1 MRRAFTLS
9 ELLIALTVVGVIAVL
24 TVPSVTENA
33 HIRGYLSTL
42 QTTYR
47 QISEALNDAML
58 SQKIYTVEDF
68 DFPLKDEDETQ
79 SHAFMRLYLDIQ
91 KDCGR
96 SSAGCFAQVYKDIDS
111 GRSRSDMLNY
121 GDFVVLRN
129 GVALGINDDFSKY
142 IFIDVNNVDPPNVLG
157 RDFFLLNVTD
167 KGELST
173 KDVYKMDTLQEMASD
188 CSTFDGYFFTC
199 FDYLQ
204 QNNWKMDY

>member
-24 TVPSVTENA
+24 TVPSVIRNA
-33 HIRGYLSTL
+33 HMRAYVSTL
-42 QTTYR
+42 QSTYR

-68 DFPLKDEDETQ
+68 DFPLQDEDETQ
-79 SHAFMRLYLDIQ
+79 SHAFMRLCLDVQ

-96 SSAGCFAQVYKDIDS
+96 SSAGCFAQAYKDIDS

-121 GDFVVLRN
+121 GDFVVLKN

-157 RDFFLLNVTD
+157 RDFFILYVTG

-173 KDVYKMDTLQEMASD
+173 KDIYKMDSLHDMALD